1 MPQVDQF
8 SFVVGFMVGFIVCW
22 ALGRVLSWL
31 GGIFRPPQG
40 KPLSQRIAEGV
51 RNLIA
56 SLLVLAALVVM
67 GYIVYS
73 VLVKP
78 TP

>member
-1 MPQVDQF
+1 MQVDQF
-8 SFVVGFMVGFIVCW
+8 SFVTGFLVGFITCW

-31 GGIFRPPQG
+31 GGIFKPPTG
-40 KPLSQRIAEGV
+40 KPIRQRIAEGV
-51 RNLIA
+51 RNVIA
-56 SLLVLAALVVM
+56 SLLVLAALAVM

>member
-1 MPQVDQF
+1 MPLVDRF
-8 SFVVGFMVGFIVCW
+8 SFVAGFLVGFIVCW
-22 ALGRVLSWL
+22 ALGQVLSWL
-31 GGIFRPPQG
+31 GGIFKPPAG
-40 KPLSQRIAEGV
+40 KPISQRIAEGV

-56 SLLVLAALVVM
+56 SLLVLAALAVM

-78 TP
+78 AP

>member
-22 ALGRVLSWL
+22 ALGQVLSWL
-31 GGIFRPPQG
+31 GGIFKPPTG
-40 KPLSQRIAEGV
+40 KPISQRITEGV
-51 RNLIA
+51 RKLIA
-56 SLLVLAALVVM
+56 SLLVLAALAVM

-78 TP
+78 VP

>member
-8 SFVVGFMVGFIVCW
+8 SFVVGFIVGFIVCW
-22 ALGRVLSWL
+22 ALGQVLSWL
-31 GGIFRPPQG
+31 GGIFKPPAG
-40 KPLSQRIAEGV
+40 KPIRQRIAEGV
-51 RNLIA
+51 RKLIA
-56 SLLVLAALVVM
+56 SLLVLAALAVM

>member
-1 MPQVDQF
+1 MQVDRLYF
-8 SFVVGFMVGFIVCW
+8 IVGFIVGFITCW

-31 GGIFRPPQG
+31 GGIFKPPTG
-40 KPLSQRIAEGV
+40 KPIRQRLAEGV

-56 SLLVLAALVVM
+56 SLLVLAALAVM

>member
-22 ALGRVLSWL
+22 ALGQVVSWL
-31 GGIFRPPQG
+31 GGIFKPPAG
-40 KPLSQRIAEGV
+40 KPMSQRIAEGV

-56 SLLVLAALVVM
+56 SLLVLAALAVM
-67 GYIVYS
+67 GYIVYW
-73 VLVKP
+73 VLIRP